1 MQMGAIRDAYGYPD
15 AVRLA
20 IEAGVDI
27 LTIAN
32 QQVFEEGIVERTID
46 LVEGMV
52 ADGRIPRGA
61 DQRVV
66 AADQG
71 LKVAIATRDS
81 VL

>member
-52 ADGRIPRGA
+52 VGRTHPARRESTSRGA
-61 DQRVV
+61 GSR
-66 AADQG
+66 A
-71 LKVAIATRDS
+71 
-81 VL
+81 

>member
-1 MQMGAIRDAYGYPD
+1 MQMGAIRDAYGYAD

-20 IEAGVDI
+20 ILAGVDI

-52 ADGRIPRGA
+52 EDGRIPERRIDESGA
-61 DQRVV
+61 GSATSRLRSP
-66 AADQG
+66 AATS
-71 LKVAIATRDS
+71 AS
-81 VL
+81 